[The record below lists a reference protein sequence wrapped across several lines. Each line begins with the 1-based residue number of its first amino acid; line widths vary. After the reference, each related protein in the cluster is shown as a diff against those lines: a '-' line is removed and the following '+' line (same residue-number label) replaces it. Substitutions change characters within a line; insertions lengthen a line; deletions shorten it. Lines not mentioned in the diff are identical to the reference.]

1 MDKIISYKEEFL
13 HPDLTD
19 YLCFVNNNYYVIHFL
34 ISYKYPVYPDD
45 KSESNSQ
52 VNETYLHKSKLYKE
66 YLINK
71 DYKNIQVLLDKEKQ
85 MDWFIDNYIDIYEDL
100 GETEYYRLLRET
112 LVYVDEH
119 YLYREFYSELI
130 NIGNDPRLM
139 MSENEMRMFNEL
151 PDEFVVYR
159 GINSNK
165 KISKINLK
173 ELLGNSWSLDREVSI
188 WFGKVYSNKFRKSK
202 FTILLKYLLTKRE
215 IISYFID
222 RNEEEIFLDYDT
234 IDIDKVSVE
243 YIPKDYELK
252 LKINLDS

>member
-1 MDKIISYKEEFL
+1 MDEIITYEEEFL

-19 YLCFVNNNYYVIHFL
+19 YLCFVNNNYYVKHFL
-34 ISYKYPVYPDD
+34 ISYKHPVYLD
-45 KSESNSQ
+45 KSVSNSQ
-52 VNETYLHKSKLYKE
+52 VNETYLHKRKLYQE

-71 DYKNIQVLLDKEKQ
+71 EYKNILVLLDKDKQ

-100 GETEYYRLLRET
+100 GETEYYGLLRDT

-130 NIGNDPRLM
+130 NIGNDPRFM

-165 KISKINLK
+165 KINKINIK
-173 ELLGNSWSLDREVSI
+173 ELLGNSWSLEREVSI

-202 FTILLKYLLTKRE
+202 YTILLKYELNKRE
-215 IISYFID
+215 IISYFTD
-222 RNEEEIFLDYDT
+222 RKEEEIFLDYEI
-234 IDIDKVSVE
+234 IDIDRLSVE
-243 YIPKDYELK
+243 YIPNDYEVK
-252 LKINLDS
+252 VNFNLDT